1 MQTAWWVGVCE
12 VSSVSLPLGTWPAL
26 RLSRASDSP
35 SVSPSPQLCGAQGGG
50 GERGA
55 GEKRKE
61 EPAQAKAEGGR
72 GPAFPGPLGGS

>member
-1 MQTAWWVGVCE
+1 MGGLSD
-12 VSSVSLPLGTWPAL
+12 VSGGAFRIL
-26 RLSRASDSP
+26 
-35 SVSPSPQLCGAQGGG
+35 AQGGG

-72 GPAFPGPLGGS
+72 GPAFSGPLGGS